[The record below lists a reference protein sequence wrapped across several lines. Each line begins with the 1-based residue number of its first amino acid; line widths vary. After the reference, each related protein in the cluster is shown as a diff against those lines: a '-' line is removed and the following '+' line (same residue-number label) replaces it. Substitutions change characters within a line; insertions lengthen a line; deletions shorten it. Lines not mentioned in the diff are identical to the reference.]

1 MGVLY
6 YSMYFWL
13 LVIGKELPV
22 MKDSMNTQHK
32 KRGKIATKILVSIIA
47 INVII
52 ILIFGGVISSLVRR
66 NVGDLSRKYALTQV
80 DTNINEIDQSFK
92 VMENSVTSLAAEI
105 AVDVDVN
112 KGKED
117 IEYLRDL
124 ADDYEEKMRAIAM
137 NNQIT
142 DSIYVYFNNEL
153 FGDVADIWLY
163 TEAFERQP
171 MFELNYFE
179 ENQDWY
185 NVPIDEGK
193 SIWTFPYV
201 GTKGNLISSFVTP
214 ITKDGQIIGVA
225 GMDYNV
231 SSIGELL
238 SQVTLYDTG
247 YLYMIN
253 SDGEIIYHPKT
264 EWKDTDGDGL
274 QDTSVNMNEVSDY
287 QFLLKEISE
296 NNHGILSYKRDDGK
310 MVTASFGHLS
320 NGWVIGSST
329 PNSEVFAINDLII
342 KIVMLIGVL
351 GLIFSVIIA
360 MFIAKSISNPIT
372 NVVKAVNK
380 IKEGDFT
387 VHVHSP
393 SNDETKT
400 LANAVNEMVDNVR
413 DLIFNNKQASNKLV
427 DSATNLASM
436 VEETTA
442 TIEQV
447 GNTVSEISNGTQE
460 TAGEAEKSTRVVNII
475 DEKFN
480 VIIDKSDTMYQTSN
494 EVNKRKKNG
503 LEAIGTL
510 KNISESSQESN
521 KKISQAVEQM
531 DTRTRA
537 ITEIVLTINSIADQT
552 NLLALNASIEAARA
566 GEAGKG
572 FAVVA
577 EEIRK
582 LAEDSGKATGE
593 IRNIIETIQ
602 KDSSETVQIMDEVNS
617 ISQEQNKAVTNVD
630 EIFGMIFTAIDG
642 IIKGIEEIT
651 KELNDVNVQKNEI
664 VEISNTLSAV
674 SEETAAATEEV
685 SASMADQMQ
694 AIEEVAKNAELLSE
708 LAKGLSEKID
718 LFKVE

>member
-1 MGVLY
+1 MNVLLTD
-6 YSMYFWL
+6 SL
-13 LVIGKELPV
+13 SA
-22 MKDSMNTQHK
+22 MKVKKSMNIQHK

-47 INVII
+47 INVMI
-52 ILIFGGVISSLVRR
+52 ILLFGGVIINLVRL
-66 NVGDLSRKYALTQV
+66 NVGELSRKYALTQV
-80 DTNINEIDQSFK
+80 DANINEIDQSFK
-92 VMENSVTSLAAEI
+92 VMENSVTSLAAQI

-112 KGKED
+112 RGKED

-124 ADDYEEKMRAIAM
+124 ADDYEKKMRAIAKST
-137 NNQIT
+137 QIT
-142 DSIYVYFNNEL
+142 DSIYIYFNNEY

-163 TEAFERQP
+163 NDAFERQP
-171 MFELNYFE
+171 MFELSYFE
-179 ENQDWY
+179 EKHDWY
-185 NVPIDEGK
+185 NIPVDEGE

-201 GTKGNLISSFVTP
+201 GTKGDLISSFVTP

-225 GMDYNV
+225 GMNYNV
-231 SSIGELL
+231 SSIGDML

-253 SDGEIIYHPKT
+253 SEGEVIYHPKMK
-264 EWKDTDGDGL
+264 WKDTDGDGL
-274 QDTSVNMNEVSDY
+274 QETSVNINEASDY
-287 QFLLKEISE
+287 EFLLKEMSE
-296 NNHGILSYKRDDGK
+296 NDHGILSYKRDDGK
-310 MVTASFGHLS
+310 EVTASFGHLT
-320 NGWVIGSST
+320 NGWIIGSST
-329 PNSEVFAINDLII
+329 PNNEVFSIIDLII
-342 KIVMLIGVL
+342 KIVIAIGVL
-351 GLIFSVIIA
+351 ALILSVIIA
-360 MFIAKSISNPIT
+360 IFMAKSISNPIT
-372 NVVKAVNK
+372 NVVKAVNR

-387 VHVHSP
+387 VHVHSQ
-393 SNDETKT
+393 SNDETRT

-460 TAGEAEKSTRVVNII
+460 TAGEAEKSTNIVNII
-475 DEKFN
+475 DDKFN
-480 VIIDKSDTMYQTSN
+480 VIINKSDTMYQTSN
-494 EVNKRKKNG
+494 EVNNRKKSG

-510 KNISESSQESN
+510 KNISESSRESN

-537 ITEIVLTINSIADQT
+537 ITEIVSTINSIADQT
-552 NLLALNASIEAARA
+552 NLLALNASIAAARA

-602 KDSSETVQIMDEVNS
+602 KDSHETVQIMDEVNS

-630 EIFGMIFTAIDG
+630 EI
-642 IIKGIEEIT
+642 
-651 KELNDVNVQKNEI
+651 

-674 SEETAAATEEV
+674 SEESAAATQEV
-685 SASMADQMQ
+685 SASMTDQMQ
-694 AIEEVAKNAELLSE
+694 AIEEVARNADLLSE

-718 LFKVE
+718 VFKVE